1 MTPDPS
7 ILSPSAG
14 KTDVLKFLELS
25 TVKFD
30 IFVVKVKERFRRP
43 IWNYCLKQCFG
54 SSFRP
59 EYHLV
64 TG

>member
-43 IWNYCLKQCFG
+43 IWNYC
-54 SSFRP
+54 
-59 EYHLV
+59 H
-64 TG
+64 